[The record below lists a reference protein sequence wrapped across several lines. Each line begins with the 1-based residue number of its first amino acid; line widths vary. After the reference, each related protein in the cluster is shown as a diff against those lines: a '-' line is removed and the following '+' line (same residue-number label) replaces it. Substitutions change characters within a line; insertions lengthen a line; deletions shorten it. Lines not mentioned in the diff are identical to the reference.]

1 MSAGSWMNRS
11 LSALAGHLGR
21 VLLCG
26 VLAGRVV
33 GEEAA
38 ATGADWVEGAR
49 LAAQLRASP
58 PAEQMNLKGRL
69 NIRDSAGAIRE
80 VPFEFQTIV
89 TLTNWMAIYRSNPL
103 STKAEGHNPLA
114 VVHAAGQP
122 NAYWQA
128 PLTDPNAWQPLEAG
142 EAYEKAFGKSDFSIQ
157 DLGLEF
163 LHWPKQRLVRV
174 EMRKSRSCHVLES
187 TNPRPG
193 NGGYSR
199 VLSWLDVE
207 SGGLLMAEAYDRHDK
222 LLKEFSVNSM
232 KKVDQRWQVQQMEI
246 RNVQQRSR
254 TRLEFEVK

>member
-1 MSAGSWMNRS
+1 MMLLRCRWSVCLLALLAYMRAGGVVSA
-11 LSALAGHLGR
+11 AGTD
-21 VLLCG
+21 
-26 VLAGRVV
+26 
-33 GEEAA
+33 EPS
-38 ATGADWVEGAR
+38 GADYAEGGR

-58 PAEQMNLKGRL
+58 PAEEMNLKGRL
-69 NIRDSAGAIRE
+69 SIRDAGGAIRE
-80 VPFEFQTIV
+80 VPFEFRTVI
-89 TLTNWMAIYRSNPL
+89 TPTNWMAIYRSN
-103 STKAEGHNPLA
+103 SSGTNDGIHNPLA
-114 VVHAAGQP
+114 VVHGVGQP

-128 PLTDPNAWQPLEAG
+128 PQAQPNAWQPLEAG
-142 EAYEKAFGKSDFSIQ
+142 EAYEKAFGGSDFSIQ

-193 NGGYSR
+193 GGGYSR
-199 VLSWLDVE
+199 VVSWLDVE
-207 SGGLLMAEAYDRHDK
+207 SGGLLLAEAYDRREK
-222 LLKEFSVNSM
+222 LLKEFSVNTM